1 MRYELCT
8 LQQQRDVVYSGQALS
23 LDGRPLFFADA
34 SRRSFPP
41 NFDDHAHP
49 DLQAAPKL
57 QLFQSME
64 EQIRY
69 LQAMCEGTIVSGS
82 TKQSTCTHLAS

>member
-8 LQQQRDVVYSGQALS
+8 LSQQRDVVYSGQALS
-23 LDGRPLFFADA
+23 QLDGRPVFWDA